1 MQSGTLIAL
10 QICPGLHPY
19 MDSSRFASEMF
30 CFRT

>member
-1 MQSGTLIAL
+1 MYPGADL
-10 QICPGLHPY
+10 QGHERPGLHPY